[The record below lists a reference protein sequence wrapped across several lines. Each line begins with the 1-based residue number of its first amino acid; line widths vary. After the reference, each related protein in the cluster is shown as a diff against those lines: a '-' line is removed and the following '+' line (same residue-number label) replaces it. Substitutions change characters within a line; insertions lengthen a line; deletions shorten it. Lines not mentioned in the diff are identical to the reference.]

1 MNRKIK
7 ISSNEG
13 GVFTSNN
20 NRISFNI
27 PDGKYYDLSKSYL
40 NLVSSIPVETANV
53 GVVQPIVTI
62 QNEAGNTGLLD
73 YHRNSVLVKNV
84 RFDNA
89 MGNVENIQRSDIL
102 SAALVN
108 YKEDDDAVVSH
119 KYQDLVSV
127 FGDSRSYDSI
137 FMEKHTEGVV
147 VSKNLLRQPVRI
159 KCSDI
164 MNFWNNRQYNS
175 NKYGVGRLE
184 VELNLD
190 KVQINQYLE
199 ATYNKTG
206 AAFDAASLVPW
217 KQGGQNKN
225 EFIQISNT
233 SNKDHKDNK
242 KLVIGAMGGTSPKV
256 FNRLEDQCLFWVGQ
270 KLTIRATPTGTDAN
284 GDAPTPQGGEN
295 LANGVVRTIVA
306 IDYNRGETNVGMPD
320 HFEANNISITL
331 DTALVTNVLD
341 NSALLSNIECIGVD
355 ATFGAFQVDFAEL
368 VMEEVVSPD
377 MDGADAPISYTT
389 YKTEEF
395 DTPVTQNFQR
405 MFSVEPEAITLYIT
419 HPFGQTGGAQMIS
432 KQNGINNY
440 RLRIDN
446 KDTSGRQIE
455 LREDGSQT
463 TDPLHIQKLM
473 TALQN
478 SGKRLNNLLDVNLN
492 TNDLTTGPQNYNG
505 RCVAIDQDNAR
516 LLIGQV
522 LPRTQKEKQIQVNIN
537 SVAGRGVQR
546 LCLFK
551 ECEKVI

>member
-13 GVFTSNN
+13 GVFTSTN

-40 NLVSSIPVETANV
+40 NLVSSIPITTNNV
-53 GVVQPIVTI
+53 GVVQPLVFIT
-62 QNEAGNTGLLD
+62 NEAGNASLFD
-73 YHRNSVLVKNV
+73 YHRNSVLVKNI

-102 SAALVN
+102 SSALIN
-108 YKEDDDAVVSH
+108 YKEDDDALVSH
-119 KYQDLVSV
+119 KYQDLVST
-127 FGDSRSYDSI
+127 FGDSRTLDSI
-137 FMEKHTEGVV
+137 FMEKHTEGSV
-147 VSKNLLRQPVRI
+147 VSQNLLRQPVRI

-164 MNFWNNRQYNS
+164 MNFWNNKQYNS

-190 KVQINQYLE
+190 KVAVFQYLE
-199 ATYNKTG
+199 KTYNKTG
-206 AAFDAASLVPW
+206 AAFNADSLIPW
-217 KQGGQNKN
+217 KQGNQDKN
-225 EFIQISNT
+225 EFIQLNNT
-233 SNKDHKDNK
+233 SNKDHFTNRKI
-242 KLVIGAMGGTSPKV
+242 VIGGMTAATPKV

-270 KLTIRATPTGTDAN
+270 KLTIRATASGTNAAAA
-284 GDAPTPQGGEN
+284 APAVAAGEV
-295 LANGVVRTIVA
+295 LANGVERTIVA
-306 IDYNRGETNVGMPD
+306 IDYNRGEADVGMPN

-341 NSALLSNIECIGVD
+341 GTAQLSNIECVGVD
-355 ATFGAFQVDFAEL
+355 CVFGDFQVDFAEL
-368 VMEEVVSPD
+368 VMTEVAVPD

-395 DTPVTQNFQR
+395 DTPATQNFQR

-419 HPFGQTGGAQMIS
+419 HPFGQAGDAQIHS

-446 KDTSGRQIE
+446 KDTSGRQIG
-455 LREDGSQT
+455 LRQNGAQT

-478 SGKRLNNLLDVNLN
+478 SGKRLNNLLDVTLS
-492 TNDLTTGPQNYNG
+492 TNDINPAPQNYNT
-505 RCVAIDQDNAR
+505 RCAAINQDTAA
-516 LLIGQV
+516 LVIGQV

-537 SVAGRGVQR
+537 SNAGRGVQR